1 MYSFARPLGVL
12 GSSHCLFKVTS
23 SGEGCNMSTNASWV
37 PWRVPDGSAF
47 SLLAP
52 GQNWHHVFDGGT
64 VHSNIM
70 ALNINHLPTE
80 IFETEVQLQARTV

>member
-1 MYSFARPLGVL
+1 
-12 GSSHCLFKVTS
+12 
-23 SGEGCNMSTNASWV
+23 MSAPDSWL
-37 PWRVPDGSAF
+37 PWRIPDDSVF

-70 ALNINHLPTE
+70 SLNSNRLPTE
-80 IFETEVQLQARTV
+80 TFEAKLNLQAQSSSLIAGNSAVPPNH